1 MKYADGF
8 DAGSAGTMADETNA
22 ASHMERVH
30 ELLEEGSLDEA
41 LEDAESLAA
50 QEPGSAE
57 AHCLVGVVRAQRG
70 EVEAALSSLERA
82 LVLDPN
88 LTSARLEKARVLY
101 DEARFEDV
109 IESLRD
115 ERSVE
120 ALYLAAS
127 ALYELGEHEEAA
139 EVCDRALAIE
149 ELPELRHLEALL
161 RLQGADPEEALAAA
175 RRSIELDPE
184 LAEGHHALGLSYTQ
198 LGRMEEADAAFARAA
213 ELDPESYFRPF
224 RLGAEDFDEVVDEAL
239 AELPE
244 EFESYLDNV
253 EVAIED
259 VPAAA
264 LLKEGLEFDLLGLY
278 QGGTIQSEAWDF
290 PDRVL
295 LFQRNL
301 ENISPT
307 RENLIE
313 EIRDTVYHEIG
324 HHMGMDED
332 QVREAE
338 EGGEDED
345 GLE

>member
-1 MKYADGF
+1 MLAAATPDG
-8 DAGSAGTMADETNA
+8 ASTMADESDTANQI
-22 ASHMERVH
+22 ERVH

-41 LEDAESLAA
+41 LEHAESLLARA
-50 QEPGSAE
+50 RELAE
-57 AHCLVGVVRAQRG
+57 AHCLVGMVRAQRG
-70 EVEAALSSLERA
+70 EAEAALSSLEHA
-82 LVLDPN
+82 LTLDPK

-109 IESLRD
+109 VEALRD
-115 ERSVE
+115 ERAVE
-120 ALYLAAS
+120 ALYLAAA
-127 ALYELGEHEEAA
+127 ALYELGEHVEAG
-139 EVCDRALAIE
+139 EVCDQALAIE

-161 RLQGADPEEALAAA
+161 RLQRAEPEEALAAA
-175 RRSIELDPE
+175 RHSIELDPE
-184 LAEGHHALGLSYTQ
+184 LAEGHHALGLAYTQ
-198 LGRMEEADAAFARAA
+198 LGRTEESDAAFARAA

-244 EFESYLDNV
+244 EVGSYLDNV
-253 EVAIED
+253 EVAVED
-259 VPAAA
+259 VPDAA
-264 LLKEGLEFDLLGLY
+264 LLKEGIEFDLLGLY
-278 QGGTIQSEAWDF
+278 RGGTIQSEGWDF

-307 RENLIE
+307 REHLIE

-332 QVREAE
+332 EVRAAE
-338 EGGEDED
+338 EGPEAED
-345 GLE
+345 GP

>member
-1 MKYADGF
+1 MLTAATPDGF
-8 DAGSAGTMADETNA
+8 RTMADETNTPNR
-22 ASHMERVH
+22 MERIH
-30 ELLEEGSLDEA
+30 ELLEEGRLDEA
-41 LEDAESLAA
+41 LEQAEGLLASA
-50 QEPGSAE
+50 PESAE
-57 AHCLVGVVRAQRG
+57 AHCLVGMVRAQRG
-70 EVEAALSSLERA
+70 EVDAALAALERA
-82 LVLDPN
+82 LTLEPK

-109 IESLRD
+109 IEALRD

-127 ALYELGEHEEAA
+127 ALFELGEHEEAG
-139 EVCDRALAIE
+139 EVCERALALE

-161 RLQGADPEEALAAA
+161 RLQRAEPEEALAAA
-175 RRSIELDPE
+175 RRSIELDRE
-184 LAEGHHALGLSYTQ
+184 LAEGHHALGLSYAQ
-198 LGRMEEADAAFARAA
+198 LGRIEEADAAFARAA

-224 RLGAEDFDEVVDEAL
+224 RLGPEDFDEVVDEAL

-253 EVAIED
+253 EIAVED
-259 VPAAA
+259 VPDAS

-278 QGGTIQSEAWDF
+278 RGGTIQSEGWDF

-307 RENLIE
+307 RERLIE

-324 HHMGMDED
+324 HHMGMDEEA
-332 QVREAE
+332 VRAAE
-338 EGGEDED
+338 DRLEEED
-345 GLE
+345 GFS

>member
-1 MKYADGF
+1 MLAVATPDG
-8 DAGSAGTMADETNA
+8 AGTMADETNA
-22 ASHMERVH
+22 ANHMERIH
-30 ELLEEGSLDEA
+30 ELLEEGNLDDA
-41 LEDAESLAA
+41 LEDAESLLARA
-50 QEPGSAE
+50 PESAE
-57 AHCLVGVVRAQRG
+57 AHWLVGTVRAQRG
-70 EVEAALSSLERA
+70 EVEGALASLERA
-82 LVLDPN
+82 LAIDPR
-88 LTSARLEKARVLY
+88 LTTARLEKARVLY

-109 IESLRD
+109 IEALRD

-120 ALYLAAS
+120 ALYLAAA
-127 ALYELGEHEEAA
+127 ALYELGEHEEAG
-139 EVCDRALAIE
+139 ELCDEALNIE

-161 RLQGADPEEALAAA
+161 RLQRAEPEEALAAA

-184 LAEGHHALGLSYTQ
+184 LAEGHHALGLAYTQ
-198 LGRMEEADAAFARAA
+198 LGRIEESDAVFARAA

-253 EVAIED
+253 ELAVED
-259 VPAAA
+259 VPDAA
-264 LLKEGLEFDLLGLY
+264 LLKEGIEFDLLGLY
-278 QGGTIQSEAWDF
+278 RGGTIQSEGWDF

-307 RENLIE
+307 REHLIQ

-332 QVREAE
+332 AVRAA
-338 EGGEDED
+338 ED
-345 GLE
+345 GLEAEDER

>member
-1 MKYADGF
+1 
-8 DAGSAGTMADETNA
+8 MAEERNTT
-22 ASHMERVH
+22 SLWERVH

-41 LEDAESLAA
+41 LEDAASLVA
-50 QEPGSAE
+50 QALDSAE
-57 AHCLVGVVRAQRG
+57 AHCLVGMVRAQRG
-70 EVEAALSSLERA
+70 EAEAALSSLERA
-82 LVLDPN
+82 LTLDPN

-101 DEARFEDV
+101 DETRFEDV
-109 IESLRD
+109 IETLR
-115 ERSVE
+115 EQRSVE

-127 ALYELGEHEEAA
+127 ALYELGEHEEAG
-139 EVCDRALAIE
+139 EVCDQALAIE

-161 RLQGADPEEALAAA
+161 RLQRAEPEEALAAA

-198 LGRMEEADAAFARAA
+198 LGRIAESDAAFARAA
-213 ELDPESYFRPF
+213 QLDPESHFRPF
-224 RLGAEDFDEVVDEAL
+224 RLGTEDFDEVVDEAL

-253 EVAIED
+253 EVAVED
-259 VPAAA
+259 VPEAA

-278 QGGTIQSEAWDF
+278 RGGTIQSEGWNF

-307 RENLIE
+307 RESLVE

-324 HHMGMDED
+324 HHMGMDEEA
-332 QVREAE
+332 VREAE
-338 EGGEDED
+338 D
-345 GLE
+345 GLG